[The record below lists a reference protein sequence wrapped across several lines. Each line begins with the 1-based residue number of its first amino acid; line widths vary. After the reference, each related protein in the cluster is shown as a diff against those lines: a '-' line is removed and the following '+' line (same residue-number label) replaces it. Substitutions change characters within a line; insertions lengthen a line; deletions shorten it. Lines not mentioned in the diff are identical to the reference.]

1 MVIYSLLPAV
11 LNMSMTAGIVI
22 IFVILFR
29 FFLKKAPKIFSY
41 LLWGVVLFRLLC
53 PFSVSSP
60 FSLLRIVEAPV
71 SEKGNMEYIPV
82 EMVKDDNSTLITPSN
97 AETAMG
103 KEDGDESGKINPPGE
118 AKTGNPFRQTVMTF
132 TWIWLLGIA
141 VTLIYS
147 FNSLFILKRK
157 LVGKVCLEDNIYQ
170 SDYITSPFVMG
181 VIKPCIYLPSSLSER
196 EREYIILHEKTHIRR
211 GDPCFRLLA
220 YAALVIH
227 WFNPLVWLAFRLSGK
242 DMEMSCDE
250 AVMKRMKEDI
260 RAEYSS
266 SLLSLAT
273 GAQRIA
279 ATPLAFGEGDVKSR
293 IKNVLHYRKPSR
305 WIIIVSVVMILVVGI
320 SLMVNP
326 VNERENILEAK
337 TTENKEISAQQ
348 VKQNENS
355 EMMENSF
362 ENVAEKEKII
372 TDLKRWADAFCERDG
387 KTIYAMSSEE
397 LRASLEEQGMM
408 TEGGAD
414 FGWSSPWPWD
424 KERDYRI
431 VNVTDTEAEI
441 LYYAWVSDP
450 HVTVWKENLKYRV
463 ENGKF
468 IVEEDNSR
476 FLTYLCVAEEFYE
489 AYPDGVIND
498 TPMDYLRNDVGEALN
513 ENAKQNRESEFYA
526 KLFEPE
532 TAAGYLLNLLD
543 NENKVKASSQIQ
555 QDGSVK
561 VTFRFTENES
571 YAYVIMIQPYG
582 EDGIWIPQ
590 TWKE

>member
-1 MVIYSLLPAV
+1 MEIYSLLPSV

-29 FFLKKAPKIFSY
+29 LFLRKAPKIFSY
-41 LLWGVVLFRLLC
+41 LLWGAVLFRLLC

-60 FSLLRIVEAPV
+60 FSLLQIVEVPV
-71 SEKGNMEYIPV
+71 TENGNMEYIPV
-82 EMVKDDNSTLITPSN
+82 EMVKDDNPTVITLSN
-97 AETAMG
+97 AGTAMG
-103 KEDGDESGKINPPGE
+103 KEDGDESGKMNSPGK
-118 AKTGNPFRQTVMTF
+118 AKTGNPFRQIVMTF
-132 TWIWLLGIA
+132 TWIWLLGI
-141 VTLIYS
+141 VVMLIYS
-147 FNSLFILKRK
+147 FSSLFVLKRK

-181 VIKPCIYLPSSLSER
+181 VLKPCIYLPSSLSER

-266 SLLSLAT
+266 SLLSLAA

-326 VNERENILEAK
+326 INERG
-337 TTENKEISAQQ
+337 
-348 VKQNENS
+348 
-355 EMMENSF
+355 
-362 ENVAEKEKII
+362 NVEEKEKIL

-387 KTIYAMSSEE
+387 KTIYEMSSEE
-397 LRASLEEQGMM
+397 LRSSLEEQGMM

-431 VNVTDTEAEI
+431 INVTDTEAEI

-463 ENGKF
+463 ENGKL
-468 IVEEDNSR
+468 IVEEDNSK

-498 TPMDYLRNDVGEALN
+498 TPMDYLRDDVGEALN
-513 ENAKQNRESEFYA
+513 ENAKQNRESEYYA
-526 KLFEPE
+526 KLFEPK

-543 NENKVKASSQIQ
+543 NENKVKISSQIQ
-555 QDGSVK
+555 QNGSAK

-571 YAYVIMIQPYG
+571 YAYVTMIQPYG

-590 TWKE
+590 TWEE